1 MAPLAQLLGLR
12 QRPNLVS
19 TSDRQ
24 DIPMPMKKGFLTVE
38 DMSTDEKILALTIE
52 RNIITE
58 RLAVIIEALARL
70 EAQRETH

>member
-1 MAPLAQLLGLR
+1 
-12 QRPNLVS
+12 
-19 TSDRQ
+19 
-24 DIPMPMKKGFLTVE
+24 MPMKKGFLTVE